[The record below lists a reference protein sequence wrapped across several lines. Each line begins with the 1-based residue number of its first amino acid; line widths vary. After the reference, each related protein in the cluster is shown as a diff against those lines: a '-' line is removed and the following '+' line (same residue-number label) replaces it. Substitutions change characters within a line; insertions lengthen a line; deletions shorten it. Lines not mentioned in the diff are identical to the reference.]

1 MDTIIVEYF
10 NETYFKLHCSY
21 EQALELHSHFE
32 CYAENYWFSPK
43 YKAKLWN
50 GKISFFD
57 LHDRTL
63 PIGLF
68 AMLKTFIRKFKYKHF
83 FAFDKEEFVNELS
96 ENDITSFYNTIYKDS
111 KYYPRDYQ
119 HEAIKR
125 LLTLKRGVVESP
137 TGSGKS
143 LIIYSLIRYAMTE
156 STGGKILLVVPNV
169 DLTNQMFNDFE
180 DYGWNDA
187 RSNVSVLYHDSGRY
201 DPNKPIL
208 ISTWQSIYKRDPS
221 FFEQF
226 EGVIVDEVHGA
237 GSSGSIQTILKNSTN
252 AEYRFGVTGT
262 MPDALLDKY
271 NIHGYIGPKVLEIET
286 DKLIKEGHLSDIK
299 IGNIFLQYPNSD
311 VEENK
316 GNTYQDECKYII
328 NHKNRNKIFKYII
341 NHINTNDNVLILCER
356 LEHLDS
362 IHGYLCD
369 EFDSN
374 AEDMKKGLCR
384 PILKISGGVDPKIRQ
399 KMRDYMEDHGGVI
412 LVATY
417 GTMSMGIN
425 IKRLHHVILG
435 SSYKSKTK
443 ILQSIGRGLRVHA
456 TKKLLKVWD
465 IIDDLRYVTTRRT
478 LKENHIFKH
487 FLKRLGYY
495 KQRKFK
501 YINKKINLMDL

>member
-1 MDTIIVEYF
+1 MDKLIVEYL
-10 NETYFKLHCSY
+10 NETFFKIHCSY

-43 YKAKLWN
+43 YKNKLWN

-57 LHDRTL
+57 LNDRTL

-68 AMLKTFIRKFKYKHF
+68 SLLKEFIQKFKYEYF
-83 FAFDKEEFVNELS
+83 FAFDKEEFVNELD
-96 ENDITSFYNTIYKDS
+96 ERDLTSFYDTIYKDS

-143 LIIYSLIRYAMTE
+143 LIIYSLIRFAMADT
-156 STGGKILLVVPNV
+156 SNGKILLVVPNV

-180 DYGWNDA
+180 DYGWNSA
-187 RSNVSVLYHDSGRY
+187 KNNVSVLYHASGRY
-201 DPNKPIL
+201 DPDKPIL
-208 ISTWQSIYKRDPS
+208 ISTWQSIYEKDPT

-226 EGVIVDEVHGA
+226 DGVIVDEVHGA
-237 GSSGSIQTILKNSTN
+237 GSSGSIQTILKNCTN

-271 NIHGYIGPKVLEIET
+271 NIHGYIGPKLLEIET
-286 DKLIKEGHLSDIK
+286 HELIKQGHLSDIK
-299 IGNIFLQYPNSD
+299 IGNIFLQYPKSD

-316 GNTYQDECKYII
+316 GNKFKDECDFII
-328 NHKNRNKIFKYII
+328 KHENRNKIFKHII
-341 NHINTNDNVLILCER
+341 KHINTNDNVLILCER
-356 LEHLDS
+356 INHLDS
-362 IHGYLCD
+362 IYDYLCD
-369 EFDSN
+369 EFDTTV
-374 AEDMKKGLCR
+374 EDMKNGKCK
-384 PILKISGGVDPKIRQ
+384 PIFKISGQTDVNIRLKIR
-399 KMRDYMEDHGGVI
+399 KYMEDHGGVI
-412 LVATY
+412 MIATY
-417 GTMSMGIN
+417 GTMAMGIN

-443 ILQSIGRGLRVHA
+443 ILQSIGRGLRLHA
-456 TKKLLKVWD
+456 TKKILKVWD
-465 IIDDLRYVTTRRT
+465 IIDDLRYVTNRRT
-478 LKENHIFKH
+478 LKDNYIFKH
-487 FLKRLGYY
+487 FLKRLEYY

-501 YINKKINLMDL
+501 YINKKINLMEL